1 MRTPPALSSAKP
13 RAGTFTEDPL
23 LLPVQIPN
31 ILTANK
37 IKVTEADSGLR
48 VDVPAWPGI
57 VVNHNIYVTIGGN
70 LTANRVTPARPIT
83 TAEAADPNTIF
94 SFTLNPIHTLAEGPL
109 LVSFMD
115 TTRTG
120 SNAKWP
126 VTPVTV
132 VVDRTPPGGELLPLL
147 LDANGS
153 ELSGTLLET
162 DLVGDEFITAVS
174 DYDGTAINDSV
185 EPFIIAQGTVSPV
198 YLQGS
203 IEIVDA
209 DEVHTRKVL
218 LHFKKAD
225 IVALGDG
232 LHKFG
237 YRVTDEPGNVSKD
250 SPVAN
255 IQVILSDVP
264 SALEAPVV
272 PDYLDSTGAGDG
284 VVNDDDARA
293 QVEIEIPAYTTP
305 KVNDIITVHWGSQ
318 VATGYPLS
326 LADTTSAP
334 VTTIRLSFA
343 LVSAE
348 GNNPALPV
356 YYTVTRGGREFPQ
369 SPTTPVNVDL
379 TVPGGPDPATLLRP
393 ITIVGSSNG
402 PINEIPNEDFGKD
415 ATATIPYQ
423 TNDVPPVNAFLSE
436 DVVTIIWGGVEV
448 LPGYRVLTQDVGRNL
463 RLIVPGIYIDTTGSI
478 PVTYTIRRELLPSY
492 APPQYGTG
500 KAPDTLVGVTSD
512 IGLPN
517 DGQPFDG
524 PTFQNL
530 NDDGLID
537 QETGKLG
544 AIVRCPVNIPN
555 VTDGGKIV
563 LTFTGLDFDDQ
574 SIVIPGSEYTSSDT
588 LTSADISNGYYEF
601 TVPVAILRRLCL
613 GYGRASYTL
622 ENDKGI
628 GSSNSTD
635 VIIDL
640 SDATDPMCAI
650 VPWP

>member
-1 MRTPPALSSAKP
+1 M
-13 RAGTFTEDPL
+13 
-23 LLPVQIPN
+23 
-31 ILTANK
+31 
-37 IKVTEADSGLR
+37 TEADSGLR

-57 VVNHNIYVTIGGN
+57 AANHNIYVTIGGN
-70 LTANRVTPARPIT
+70 LAANRVTPPRLIT
-83 TAEAADPNTIF
+83 AAEAADPNTIF
-94 SFTLNPIHTLAEGPL
+94 SFTLNPSYTLAEGTL

-120 SNAKWP
+120 SNPKWP
-126 VTPVTV
+126 VTPVSV
-132 VVDRTPPGGELLPLL
+132 VVDRTPPGGEVLPLL
-147 LDANGS
+147 LDANAL
-153 ELSGTLLET
+153 ELSGTLLES
-162 DLVGDEFITAVS
+162 DLVADEFITTVA
-174 DYDGTAINDSV
+174 DYDGTAINDII
-185 EPFIIAQGTVSPV
+185 EPFIIADGTTTPV
-198 YLQGS
+198 YLSSS

-209 DEVHTRKVL
+209 DEVHTRRVL

-232 LHKFG
+232 LHQFG
-237 YRVTDEPGNVSKD
+237 YRVTDEPGNVSND
-250 SPVAN
+250 SPGAN
-255 IQVILSDVP
+255 IQVVLSDVP
-264 SALEAPVV
+264 SALKAPIV
-272 PDYLDSTGAGDG
+272 PDDKDSTGAGDG

-293 QVEIEIPAYTTP
+293 QVEVEIPTYTTP

-318 VATGYPLS
+318 IATGYPLS
-326 LADTTSAP
+326 LADTTSDP

-356 YYTVTRGGREFPQ
+356 YYTVTRGGREFPN

-393 ITIVGSSNG
+393 TIIVGFSGG
-402 PINEIPNEDFGKD
+402 PVNEIPNEDFGKD

-423 TNDVPPVNAFLSE
+423 TNDVPAKNAFLSG

-448 LPGYRVLTQDVGRNL
+448 LPGYTVGTADVGRNL
-463 RLIVPGIYIDTTGSI
+463 RLTVPGSNINTSGSI
-478 PVTYTIRRELLPSY
+478 PVSYTIRRELLPPYS
-492 APPQYGTG
+492 PPQYGTG
-500 KAPDTLVGVTSD
+500 KAPDTLVDVRSD

-517 DGQPFDG
+517 DGQPFNG
-524 PTFQNL
+524 PTFQNV
-530 NDDGLID
+530 NEDGLID
-537 QETGKLG
+537 QTTGRLG

-555 VTDGGKIV
+555 VTDGNKIV

-574 SIVIPGSEYTSSDT
+574 SIVIPGSEYTNDDQ
-588 LTSADISNGYYEF
+588 LTSADTTRGYYEF
-601 TVPVAILRRLCL
+601 IVPVATLRKLCL

-640 SDATDPMCAI
+640 SDATDPVCAI

>member
-1 MRTPPALSSAKP
+1 MRTTEVLSTSKP
-13 RAGTFTEDPL
+13 RKGTFAEDPT
-23 LLPVQIPN
+23 LLPAVIPN

-57 VVNHNIYVTIGGN
+57 TAGHNIYVTIGGN
-70 LTANRVTPARPIT
+70 LSANRVTPAHVIT
-83 TAEAADPNTIF
+83 AAEAADPKTIF
-94 SFTLNPIHTLAEGPL
+94 SFTLNSSYTLAEGPL

-120 SNAKWP
+120 SNPRWP

-132 VVDRTPPGGELLPLL
+132 VVDRTPPGGDLLPLL

-153 ELSGTLLET
+153 ELSGTLLES
-162 DLVGDEFITAVS
+162 DLVADEFITAVS
-174 DYDGTAINDSV
+174 DYDGTALNDII
-185 EPFIIAQGTVSPV
+185 EPFIIAEGTVPPV
-198 YLQGS
+198 YLSGS

-255 IQVILSDVP
+255 IRVILSDVP
-264 SALEAPVV
+264 SALDAPIV
-272 PDYLDSTGAGDG
+272 PAYKDSTGAGDG

-293 QVEIEIPAYTTP
+293 QVEVEVPTYTTP

-318 VATGYPLS
+318 IATGYSLT
-326 LADTTSAP
+326 LADITSDP
-334 VTTIRLSFA
+334 VTTILLSFA

-348 GNNPALPV
+348 GSATEVPV
-356 YYTVTRGGREFPQ
+356 YYTVTRGGREFPK
-369 SPTTPVNVDL
+369 SPTTLVNVDL

-393 ITIVGSSNG
+393 TIIVGFSGG
-402 PINEIPNEDFGKD
+402 PVNEIPNDDFGMN

-423 TNDVPPVNAFLSE
+423 TNDVPAKNAFLSG

-448 LPGYRVLTQDVGRNL
+448 SPGYTVGTADVGRNL
-463 RLIVPGIYIDTTGSI
+463 RLTVPGSYINTSGSI
-478 PVTYTIRRELLPSY
+478 PVSYIIRRELLPPYS
-492 APPQYGTG
+492 PPQYGTG
-500 KAPDTLVGVTSD
+500 KAPDTLVDVRSD

-517 DGQPFDG
+517 DGKPFNG
-524 PTFQNL
+524 PTFPRVNA
-530 NDDGLID
+530 DGVID
-537 QETGKLG
+537 QENGRLG
-544 AIVRCPVNIPN
+544 GIIRCPVDITN
-555 VTDGGKIV
+555 VTADDSIT
-563 LTFTGLDFDDQ
+563 LTFIGLNFDDDT
-574 SIVIPGSEYTSSDT
+574 IVIPGTEYTHTDT
-588 LTSADISNGYYEF
+588 LTSADITQKYYEF
-601 TVPVAILRRLCL
+601 TVPVPTLRKVCV
-613 GYGRASYTL
+613 GYGRASYAL
-622 ENDKGI
+622 ENDKGT
-628 GSSNSTD
+628 GSSDFSKVT
-635 VIIDL
+635 IDL
-640 SDATDPMCAI
+640 SDASDGTCATD
-650 VPWP
+650 WP